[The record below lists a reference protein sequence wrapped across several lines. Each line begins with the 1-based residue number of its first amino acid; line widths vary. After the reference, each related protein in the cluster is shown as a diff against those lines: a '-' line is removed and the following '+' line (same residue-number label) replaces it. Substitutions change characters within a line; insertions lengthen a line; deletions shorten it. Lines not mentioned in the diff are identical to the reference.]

1 MNRKGFQVLDQY
13 WCRHTSPYMRSAAR
27 SGPVPL
33 SQADFGCFRACLC
46 FQTRGP
52 GPLRGGGRAPTHREI
67 KTGRPCSRRSA
78 ARRRRWC
85 DDTSPYL
92 PISPQISPRET
103 QALVRLDAD
112 DGRGA
117 RDDSRLPTTLKATLR
132 AFFSTTRH
140 QGGARGGSRVPE
152 SAAGRQPR
160 SAEISQDQLR
170 SAEISRDQ
178 PSSAPSSPPPRRCDE
193 TDDET
198 SLPCIRTRRLEL
210 SVFFLS
216 FRPPAKSACL
226 EGPILEAHIGTLHP
240 PRSLTS

>member
-1 MNRKGFQVLDQY
+1 M
-13 WCRHTSPYMRSAAR
+13 
-27 SGPVPL
+27 L
-33 SQADFGCFRACLC
+33 STLG
-46 FQTRGP
+46 
-52 GPLRGGGRAPTHREI
+52 
-67 KTGRPCSRRSA
+67 
-78 ARRRRWC
+78 
-85 DDTSPYL
+85 
-92 PISPQISPRET
+92 RET

-178 PSSAPSSPPPRRCDE
+178 PSSAPSSKKTARSRLRGAERTHHTDMGPAPSRSVTCPLLQPSTRHALMAERVTTCSCIHRHGKSVLVLHLCRRDHARSC
-193 TDDET
+193 
-198 SLPCIRTRRLEL
+198 LCVPAVALRRLCSCSGVAVERHQCQ
-210 SVFFLS
+210 S
-216 FRPPAKSACL
+216 
-226 EGPILEAHIGTLHP
+226 ILGDAM
-240 PRSLTS
+240 